1 MRKSGESVW
10 TRHAKLFRP
19 EICAGG
25 LSLAAGFHCAATL
38 LLGIVA
44 DLGQMSINVRGCDFF
59 FFFFHS
65 KVKGT
70 DLESSQQILSV
81 LFNIV

>member
-1 MRKSGESVW
+1 MWGKVEKVSGQACEAIQTW
-10 TRHAKLFRP
+10 NL
-19 EICAGG
+19 CWG
-25 LSLAAGFHCAATL
+25 LPLAAGFHCAAGL

-59 FFFFHS
+59 FFSPF

-70 DLESSQQILSV
+70 DLESSQQILSM